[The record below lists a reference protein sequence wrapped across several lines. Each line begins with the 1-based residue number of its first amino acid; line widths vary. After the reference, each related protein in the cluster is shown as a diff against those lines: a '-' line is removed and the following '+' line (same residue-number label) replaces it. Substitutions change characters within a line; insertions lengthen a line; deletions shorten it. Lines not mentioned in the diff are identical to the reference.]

1 MKDLSLEQAARR
13 EKTLLAALLLSMWA
27 PLTTGIAV
35 LLSHSTTQLA
45 DFIRRTVELV
55 ALFVS
60 WQVFRYLRRGDN
72 LAPERIA
79 RLEKTAGLSV
89 AVALGCSGIV
99 MLVLALTR
107 ISTFEPGGNVYPG
120 LAIAGLGL
128 ITNSWFWRRYWVLN
142 KEQYSAIIASQ
153 CHLYRAKAMVDICVI
168 GALTAVALSPAHPGT
183 RYIDVLGSVAVAAY
197 LLWSGAA
204 TARTALKEK
213 TFSFQEQ

>member
-1 MKDLSLEQAARR
+1 MTNLSREQAARR

-35 LLSHSTTQLA
+35 LLSRSTTQLA

-60 WQVFRYLRRGDN
+60 WQVFRYLQRGQN
-72 LAPERIA
+72 LDPKRVAK
-79 RLEKTAGLSV
+79 LEKAAGLSV
-89 AVALGCSGIV
+89 AAALGCSGLV
-99 MLVLALTR
+99 MLALAISR

-120 LAIAGLGL
+120 LAIASLGL
-128 ITNSWFWRRYWVLN
+128 LTNSWFWRRYWVLN
-142 KEQYSAIIASQ
+142 REQYSAIIATQ

-168 GALTAVALSPAHPGT
+168 GALTAVAVSPAHPVT

-197 LLWSGAA
+197 LLWSGAR
-204 TARTALKEK
+204 TARTALDKKALSLGE
-213 TFSFQEQ
+213 